1 MLKKIP
7 SIISPELIKILMEMG
22 HGDEI
27 VLADGNFPSASI
39 GQQVVRL
46 DGQRVTEILPA
57 ILELLPLD
65 SYAESPFMLMQTTD
79 ADQDLEPE
87 IWNDYKEIA
96 APFLEED
103 IKIKYIERFK
113 FYQRAKK
120 AYAVVATGEKSLY
133 ANIILKKG
141 VVK

>member
-7 SIISPELIKILMEMG
+7 SVISPELIKILMEMG

-46 DGQRVTEILPA
+46 DGQRVPKILSA

>member
-7 SIISPELIKILMEMG
+7 SVISPELIKILMEMG

-46 DGQRVTEILPA
+46 DGQRVPKILTA

-79 ADQDLEPE
+79 SDQDLEPE